1 MGNMDDNRYRTV
13 SETAQLFGLTVR
25 TLHYWDEI
33 HLLCPRV
40 RSSENAR
47 LYTAQDIEKIQH
59 IVIYRAAGFTLK
71 DIKHLLDDPTADL
84 FSHLERQRAELLK
97 KQNSINT
104 MLTALDRLAA
114 NLHGGTMNTDHIDP
128 AWGRQ
133 YEAEAQERWGGTD
146 DWGLSQEVRKAM
158 TPSDQEAYAQK
169 TRELENRLAQAVRQ
183 KVEPSSSE
191 AQELAEEH
199 RLLLSHWFPVTHSKH
214 VLIARSY
221 TADPRFAD
229 HYDGQEPGLTDWLVS
244 AITANATAHGV
255 DIKTAE
261 WV

>member
-1 MGNMDDNRYRTV
+1 MVSMGDKRYRTV

-33 HLLCPRV
+33 GLLSPSA

-47 LYTAQDIEKIQH
+47 LYTAQDIEKVQH

-97 KQNSINT
+97 KQNRIRT

-114 NLHGGTMNTDHIDP
+114 DPHGGTMNTDHIDP
-128 AWGRQ
+128 EWGRQ
-133 YEAEAQERWGGTD
+133 YEAEAKERWGDTD
-146 DWGLSQEVRKAM
+146 DWKLSQEAQKAM
-158 TPSDQEAYAQK
+158 TPEDKEAYAQK
-169 TRELENRLAQAVRQ
+169 TQELENRLAQAVRQ
-183 KVEPSSSE
+183 GVEPDSAE

-214 VLIARSY
+214 ALIAQSY
-221 TADPRFAD
+221 TADPRFTA
-229 HYDGQEPGLTDWLVS
+229 HYDAQEPGLTEWLVA
-244 AITANATAHGV
+244 AIAANAVAHGV
-255 DIKTAE
+255 NAETAE
-261 WV
+261 WI